1 MKIVYDDQKRLM
13 NIEKHGLDFAD
24 LDLEFFRDSVVVEAK
39 ERRLKA
45 VGRFHDGSIAVVFAS
60 LGTEAISIISMRPA
74 SRNER
79 SLLS

>member
-1 MKIVYDDQKRLM
+1 MKIAYDDQKRLM

-24 LDLEFFRDSVVVEAK
+24 LDLEFFRDAVVVEAK

-45 VGRFHDGSIAVVFAS
+45 VGRFRDGCIAVVFAT
-60 LGTEAISIISMRPA
+60 LGTEAISMISMRPA
-74 SRNER
+74 SRDER